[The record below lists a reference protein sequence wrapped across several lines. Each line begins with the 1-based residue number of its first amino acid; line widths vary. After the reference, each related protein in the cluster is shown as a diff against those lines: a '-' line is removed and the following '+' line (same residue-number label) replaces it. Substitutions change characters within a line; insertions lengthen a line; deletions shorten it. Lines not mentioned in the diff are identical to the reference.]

1 MDISQVQSLFTKAG
15 FSRLVPHLDTLVRP
29 SVRLFATP
37 TNESAVKV
45 GSSKLGG
52 SPDLP
57 SDVSWPLYNGVPQ
70 SFVMQLRLEE
80 LASYPVAS
88 ALPRQG
94 MLWFFYDAAQETYG
108 DDPASKGGWCVLFRD
123 QGLSAL
129 ARARAPDASSQKHLF
144 APCALRFSEE
154 LTMTAQPPLEMP
166 DLAWSDHDQEKFDD
180 VFEQFNAAAS
190 DPTPPHHRLLGFPDT
205 IQDDMREQCQVV
217 TQGILDPD
225 DPRYAEVAKGY
236 RDWHLLL
243 QVDSDE
249 RIGMKW
255 SSSGML
261 YYWMK
266 WTDLQA
272 HRFDT
277 TWLVLQ
283 AE

>member
-15 FSRLVPHLDTLVRP
+15 FSLLLPHLDALVRP
-29 SVRLFATP
+29 SIRLLATP
-37 TNESAVKV
+37 TDEAAVNV
-45 GSSKLGG
+45 GVSKLGG

-57 SDVSWPLYNGVPQ
+57 PDASWPVYKGTPQ
-70 SFVMQLRLEE
+70 SFIMQLRLEE
-80 LASYPVAS
+80 LTAYAAASV
-88 ALPRQG
+88 LPRQG

-108 DDPASKGGWCVLFRD
+108 DDPANKGGWCVLFKD
-123 QGLSAL
+123 HGLDTL
-129 ARARAPDASSQKHLF
+129 ARTSAPVASSQKQRF
-144 APCALRFSEE
+144 APCALRFAEE
-154 LTMTAQPPLEMP
+154 LTLSMQPPLEVP
-166 DLAWSDHDQEKFDD
+166 GLAWSDHDQEAFDEL
-180 VFEQFNAAAS
+180 VEQFTTAAGGAL
-190 DPTPPHHRLLGFPDT
+190 PPRHRLFGFPDT
-205 IQDDMREQCQVV
+205 IQDDMREQCQTI
-217 TQGILDPD
+217 TQGIVDPN

-249 RIGMKW
+249 RIGMRW

-261 YYWMK
+261 YYWMR

-277 TWLVLQ
+277 TWLILQ